1 MIVRFRPGVLDNL
14 PLLGLVHLGLS
25 RRHASN
31 RGGGCPS
38 GSDSSSGADHVGGM
52 AKGPRNGE
60 SGERARPRAAPPQSK
75 RSEEPGSCQFAQ
87 CLNCYWV
94 LLIAR
99 PWYGSYSR
107 RAFAL
112 LSIMEVEPAQ
122 PKPDE
127 AVTADATPA
136 AAVAAPAAMELEDNS
151 NTASVSSGAPNK
163 KRKSE
168 GASKRLEIDPLG
180 LPATSKRER
189 KTVAVF
195 EAEDFQAA
203 AVAKAESRTHLDGRG
218 TKLEDIPSTCES
230 IKAAKMKGQELKMA
244 HQLVFGGASK
254 EKLRK
259 QQLLEFSGYLPTKS
273 DEEEQKAIDD
283 KLEVCRRMCCYYDVL
298 IKSNGTVPLV
308 AT

>member
-1 MIVRFRPGVLDNL
+1 
-14 PLLGLVHLGLS
+14 
-25 RRHASN
+25 
-31 RGGGCPS
+31 
-38 GSDSSSGADHVGGM
+38 
-52 AKGPRNGE
+52 
-60 SGERARPRAAPPQSK
+60 
-75 RSEEPGSCQFAQ
+75 
-87 CLNCYWV
+87 
-94 LLIAR
+94 
-99 PWYGSYSR
+99 
-107 RAFAL
+107 
-112 LSIMEVEPAQ
+112 MEVEPAQ

-151 NTASVSSGAPNK
+151 NTASASSGAPNK

-203 AVAKAESRTHLDGRG
+203 AAAKAESRTHLDGRG

-259 QQLLEFSGYLPTKS
+259 QQLLEFSGYLPTKIFGCHMEPVRVHDMEPIRAHVVETTVAFS
-273 DEEEQKAIDD
+273 YFI
-283 KLEVCRRMCCYYDVL
+283 VCKFKTNRVL
-298 IKSNGTVPLV
+298 IY
-308 AT
+308 

>member
-1 MIVRFRPGVLDNL
+1 MD
-14 PLLGLVHLGLS
+14 
-25 RRHASN
+25 
-31 RGGGCPS
+31 
-38 GSDSSSGADHVGGM
+38 
-52 AKGPRNGE
+52 
-60 SGERARPRAAPPQSK
+60 
-75 RSEEPGSCQFAQ
+75 
-87 CLNCYWV
+87 
-94 LLIAR
+94 
-99 PWYGSYSR
+99 
-107 RAFAL
+107 
-112 LSIMEVEPAQ
+112 VEPAQ

-127 AVTADATPA
+127 AVTADA
-136 AAVAAPAAMELEDNS
+136 AAMELEDNS

-203 AVAKAESRTHLDGRG
+203 AAAKAESRTHLDGRG

-273 DEEEQKAIDD
+273 TDNEEEQKAIDD

-298 IKSNGTVPLV
+298 IKWYRSSRSSSYI
-308 AT
+308 AS

>member
-1 MIVRFRPGVLDNL
+1 MKTRKL
-14 PLLGLVHLGLS
+14 PIWYPHIIIARGGLV
-25 RRHASN
+25 
-31 RGGGCPS
+31 P
-38 GSDSSSGADHVGGM
+38 
-52 AKGPRNGE
+52 
-60 SGERARPRAAPPQSK
+60 
-75 RSEEPGSCQFAQ
+75 
-87 CLNCYWV
+87 
-94 LLIAR
+94 
-99 PWYGSYSR
+99 
-107 RAFAL
+107 FAL

-122 PKPDE
+122 PKPEE
-127 AVTADATPA
+127 AVTADAAPA
-136 AAVAAPAAMELEDNS
+136 ATAAVAAPAAMELEDNS
-151 NTASVSSGAPNK
+151 NTASASSGAPNK

-168 GASKRLEIDPLG
+168 GASKRLEVDPLG

-203 AVAKAESRTHLDGRG
+203 AAAKAEARTHLDGRG

-273 DEEEQKAIDD
+273 TGASSEEQEAIDN
-283 KLEVCRRMCCYYDVL
+283 KLEVCCMCCYYYVL
-298 IKSNGTVPLV
+298 NKWCRSSRLQVVRFFHYLFYCTGSSFALYFLTYSLRLVCKS
-308 AT
+308 

>member
-1 MIVRFRPGVLDNL
+1 MW
-14 PLLGLVHLGLS
+14 
-25 RRHASN
+25 
-31 RGGGCPS
+31 RGRQQ
-38 GSDSSSGADHVGGM
+38 AEAEH
-52 AKGPRNGE
+52 
-60 SGERARPRAAPPQSK
+60 SK
-75 RSEEPGSCQFAQ
+75 RSEEPGSSKF
-87 CLNCYWV
+87 CYCTALV
-94 LLIAR
+94 R
-99 PWYGSYSR
+99 SYLVR

-127 AVTADATPA
+127 AVTADAAPA

-203 AVAKAESRTHLDGRG
+203 AAAKAESRTHLDGRG

-273 DEEEQKAIDD
+273 TEEQKAIDD

>member
-1 MIVRFRPGVLDNL
+1 
-14 PLLGLVHLGLS
+14 
-25 RRHASN
+25 
-31 RGGGCPS
+31 
-38 GSDSSSGADHVGGM
+38 
-52 AKGPRNGE
+52 
-60 SGERARPRAAPPQSK
+60 
-75 RSEEPGSCQFAQ
+75 
-87 CLNCYWV
+87 
-94 LLIAR
+94 
-99 PWYGSYSR
+99 
-107 RAFAL
+107 
-112 LSIMEVEPAQ
+112 MEVEPAQ

-127 AVTADATPA
+127 AVTADAAPA

-203 AVAKAESRTHLDGRG
+203 AAAKAESRTHLDGRG

-259 QQLLEFSGYLPTKS
+259 QQLLEFSGYLPTKIFGCHMEPVRVHDMEPIRAHVVETTVAFS
-273 DEEEQKAIDD
+273 YFI
-283 KLEVCRRMCCYYDVL
+283 VCKFKTNRVL
-298 IKSNGTVPLV
+298 IY
-308 AT
+308 

>member
-1 MIVRFRPGVLDNL
+1 
-14 PLLGLVHLGLS
+14 
-25 RRHASN
+25 
-31 RGGGCPS
+31 
-38 GSDSSSGADHVGGM
+38 
-52 AKGPRNGE
+52 
-60 SGERARPRAAPPQSK
+60 
-75 RSEEPGSCQFAQ
+75 
-87 CLNCYWV
+87 
-94 LLIAR
+94 
-99 PWYGSYSR
+99 
-107 RAFAL
+107 
-112 LSIMEVEPAQ
+112 MEVEPAQ

-127 AVTADATPA
+127 AVTADA
-136 AAVAAPAAMELEDNS
+136 AAMELEDNS

-189 KTVAVF
+189 KTVAIF

-203 AVAKAESRTHLDGRG
+203 AAAKAESRTHLDGRG

-273 DEEEQKAIDD
+273 TDNEEEQKAIDD

-298 IKSNGTVPLV
+298 IKWYRSSSSYI
-308 AT
+308 AS

>member
-1 MIVRFRPGVLDNL
+1 
-14 PLLGLVHLGLS
+14 
-25 RRHASN
+25 
-31 RGGGCPS
+31 
-38 GSDSSSGADHVGGM
+38 
-52 AKGPRNGE
+52 
-60 SGERARPRAAPPQSK
+60 
-75 RSEEPGSCQFAQ
+75 
-87 CLNCYWV
+87 
-94 LLIAR
+94 
-99 PWYGSYSR
+99 
-107 RAFAL
+107 
-112 LSIMEVEPAQ
+112 MEVEPVE
-122 PKPDE
+122 PKPE
-127 AVTADATPA
+127 EA
-136 AAVAAPAAMELEDNS
+136 AAAAPAAASETRSEAPTMEID
-151 NTASVSSGAPNK
+151 TSSGTTSAGAPNK

-203 AVAKAESRTHLDGRG
+203 AAAKAEARTHLDGRG

-273 DEEEQKAIDD
+273 TDDEEEQKAIDD
-283 KLEVCRRMCCYYDVL
+283 KLEVCRMCCYYYVL
-298 IKSNGTVPLV
+298 KKMVPFL
-308 AT
+308 